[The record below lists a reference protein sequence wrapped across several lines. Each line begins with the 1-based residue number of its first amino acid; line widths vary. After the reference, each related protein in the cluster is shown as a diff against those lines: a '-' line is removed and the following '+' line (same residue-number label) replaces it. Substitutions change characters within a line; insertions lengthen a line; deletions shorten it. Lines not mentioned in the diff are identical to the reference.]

1 LPGCKIL
8 SSNHRMGI
16 RQKSLSNSRSYDQ
29 SQLFHKAYKQ
39 KLLPCCEH
47 IDQQTAKRM
56 NSEPTTKSLVLYVD
70 DDKDD
75 IELVREAFERYPD
88 IELLTFSES
97 YAFLRYVINGKSSPR
112 IPSLILIDI
121 NMPVLNGKELLTML
135 RSYPHLRNVMIV
147 MYTTSNFH
155 ADKDFAKRLNARFVT
170 KPVERQE
177 LHTIID
183 ELLNKCGLL

>member
-1 LPGCKIL
+1 
-8 SSNHRMGI
+8 
-16 RQKSLSNSRSYDQ
+16 
-29 SQLFHKAYKQ
+29 
-39 KLLPCCEH
+39 
-47 IDQQTAKRM
+47 M

-75 IELVREAFERYPD
+75 IELLRDAFERYPD

-97 YAFLRYVINGKSSPR
+97 YAFLRYVINGKSSTR

-155 ADKDFAKRLNARFVT
+155 GDKDFAKGLNARFVT

-177 LHTIID
+177 LNTVIN
-183 ELLNKCGLL
+183 ELLANCGLL